1 MTSLT
6 EHMAAW
12 YHGTGHELAPGDRLT
27 PEKADELGR
36 VYDARDEHI
45 FFTDSP
51 AHAATFA
58 LGATNLHN
66 ALWPKDAQTP
76 HVYQVEPEGEHE
88 EDPNLPGLGGRR
100 TMAPLRVVRKV
111 SLLEH
116 MAAWYHASPEQ
127 FSAGDMLEPGHERA
141 IDNFLP
147 GLSEHV
153 HATNSREWA
162 RELAEHRL
170 PYGSRHVYEVEPTGD
185 YEPDTF
191 DTVSGRSVKSVAP
204 WRVLREANLLEHF
217 AVVENP
223 TIEGFLNPY
232 HGIKRFSGRPEW
244 SHTWF
249 HGTRGTP
256 EFGERGGDR
265 DVSERMKMPPEERM
279 HGMGWPQPNQL
290 LGVHFSPLHEIAHK
304 FAPSVSSQPTAIA
317 HARLNFRN
325 PAHFP
330 TEDHLNIAIAAW
342 GQQHYPHWHNDKL
355 NSTMGWNYSDQE
367 GTRRDFTHP
376 PAYRPGGDY
385 ADNHPFHRF
394 ADSAQSLLTW
404 HPHLPE
410 ILKGFRQHLED
421 QGHHGITYGNDLEG
435 PYITGSTKGGEEAM
449 KYIDKR
455 SNWPTGHPYS
465 ISAIAQPEDIQTT
478 HVEHIA
484 PWREEPKAHERTWD
498 AVRDQDEPDE
508 MKDRV
513 MAYHRMH
520 GGIYPSGG
528 EREASL
534 TQHMAITQPY
544 KSSEDRVYLRFGD
557 WHHSEQS
564 RNYVTGF
571 PEAGVSVY
579 ELNHHGDPIDP
590 DEDLLRWHEHNEHC
604 EPDCDLDQWNDEYT
618 NDTREEMRD
627 RVQRAEHDR
636 YRGEDRSD
644 TPHLVRGRFAGIGH
658 DGEPLLNGVRKVGD
672 WIDHRHLFIPGASKH
687 RLARDP
693 GDEGYEPP
701 KLHHEASLTAHF
713 AVLDVHDYKGTVGD
727 NSHITRNEYGRIPT
741 AAIAHMPGMRGEVP
755 GEHRNM
761 DDADEWPEFKEDI
774 RRNGITDPIFI
785 NVFHGKNPMINE
797 GNHRRDAA
805 VELGLSHVPA
815 EIRYF
820 GHAEHEGTVLDRM
833 RRTAA
838 RQMPVTEIGPLYHG
852 TTAER
857 AGRILEHGFEGGKDR
872 HEDVIHL
879 TPHPELAL
887 SYAEGRVRADGG
899 GTPAVLKVD
908 KVRGVSATETGYMN
922 PAKNRAAGAHYM
934 DKGPEVLVLD
944 PSAVHGITRHASSGG
959 VYYHGTAYRFKAGDM
974 IEPGYHKAHEISSPE
989 HVYLAA
995 SDSVARTFGGQAAL
1009 RNRAKTYGIYQVEP
1023 TGPVEPD
1030 PDGPG
1035 WRSKH
1040 PLRVVRLYE
1049 RGSAPGDPNPWWN
1062 QPGTGRGYKRHASSG
1077 DRYVT
1082 CDQGHRHW
1090 GAYGAAG
1097 LLVRHTDPGGT
1108 RRYLL
1113 QHRSET
1119 VQHGGTWS
1127 TPGGALHAGE
1137 TPEQGAMRESTEE
1150 MGRLHPEMTHA
1161 HTYTDDHGGWRY
1173 HTVVMDSPER
1183 FEPPG
1188 HGGTSWETAD
1198 HGWFT
1203 DGEIKAMGRSGKL
1216 HPGFAESWDQVRSH
1230 GQGPKT
1236 AVRGEYFRADE
1247 RPLVWNKRAWPDE
1260 PGQEPVKYFFH
1271 GTRSELQKGDLIHP
1285 PEKLGIEPEVYGE
1298 GLQAKTRP
1306 SKSHVYFTHSQGWAS
1321 QFPLASKREGYPH
1334 VYVVEP
1340 TGAYSRDP
1348 HDKEL
1353 GFPGMSYQSRSP
1365 LRVIDEVNPRVVFHE
1380 HELGYRRPKEAAKD
1394 GPSHGPRLAARE
1406 HVTYYHGTSDE
1417 AARSIESQ
1425 GLRPSTRAPL
1435 DITVAKNYDS
1445 AYYHAVGRV
1454 RGWPHLKPAVVTL
1467 RIPAEHEHLYISPP
1481 GRPHAALA
1489 RVVPPDYLSVDYE
1502 PAEPGMP
1509 EHIRRQM
1516 QQEGSVR
1523 FTRRTAVFRT
1533 EDLPPKQRSIF
1544 EDYEHPHEESYKTWS
1559 RRFLDVAKTAEPGTH
1574 VWRGERRPVGE
1585 DLTKATSTGMHWT
1598 ADPDMVIKGHTMPDT
1613 TVVVWQGQVDHPGQH
1628 FPRSHP
1634 MWFGRG
1640 RSLDT
1645 EAEIRFKPGAQ
1656 VKLHGAY
1663 VWHHKN
1669 DPESKFAP
1677 GQEYTGMGPVPS
1689 HPERNDPNWEWVPMH
1704 GKTITI
1710 KHSGHG
1716 AADYSEFGVHREA
1729 AAEVQRGMMIAIVPP
1744 GDVLDGLID
1753 AMKPISEK
1761 TESRDNMHLTVLYLG
1776 KTGDHIQSHRDKLP
1790 ELVSQWG
1797 KTQEP
1802 FTAKVQGAGTF
1813 ANGDEHVL
1821 HALVDIP
1828 GGHHMRASLEEF
1840 LQGHGISFPQEH
1852 NFTPHITLA
1861 YADHR
1866 MRFLPKIEP
1875 REWPVDSV
1883 WYVQAGRWQEIP
1895 LGRWEK
1901 A

>member
-6 EHMAAW
+6 EHMATW
-12 YHGTGHELAPGDRLT
+12 YHGTGHELVSGDRLT

-36 VYDARDEHI
+36 VYDARDKHI

-100 TMAPLRVVRKV
+100 TMSPLRIVRKV
-111 SLLEH
+111 S
-116 MAAWYHASPEQ
+116 
-127 FSAGDMLEPGHERA
+127 
-141 IDNFLP
+141 
-147 GLSEHV
+147 
-153 HATNSREWA
+153 
-162 RELAEHRL
+162 
-170 PYGSRHVYEVEPTGD
+170 
-185 YEPDTF
+185 
-191 DTVSGRSVKSVAP
+191 
-204 WRVLREANLLEHF
+204 LLEHF

-232 HGIKRFSGRPEW
+232 HGVKRFGGRPEW

-256 EFGERGGDR
+256 EFGERRGDR

-304 FAPSVSSQPTAIA
+304 FAPSISSQPTAIA

-478 HVEHIA
+478 HVEHIS
-484 PWREEPKAHERTWD
+484 PWEEKPQLHERTWD
-498 AVRDQDEPDE
+498 DVRDQDEPDE

-513 MAYHRMH
+513 MDYHRQH
-520 GGIYPSGG
+520 GGEYPREQKTAAASYRQHV
-528 EREASL
+528 EHIHPRDLLPYAQREAWRMQDPGGRRHISDL
-534 TQHMAITQPY
+534 AEDFRQHGYDPEKHGGMSGDTHSWPPSFPITLVHDEHD
-544 KSSEDRVYLRFGD
+544 SWLWNGHHRVYGL
-557 WHHSEQS
+557 
-564 RNYVTGF
+564 N
-571 PEAGVSVY
+571 EAGY
-579 ELNHHGDPIDP
+579 
-590 DEDLLRWHEHNEHC
+590 DE
-604 EPDCDLDQWNDEYT
+604 P
-618 NDTREEMRD
+618 
-627 RVQRAEHDR
+627 V
-636 YRGEDRSD
+636 
-644 TPHLVRGRFAGIGH
+644 PVLVKDFRTGQQ
-658 DGEPLLNGVRKVGD
+658 K
-672 WIDHRHLFIPGASKH
+672 
-687 RLARDP
+687 
-693 GDEGYEPP
+693 
-701 KLHHEASLTAHF
+701 TA
-713 AVLDVHDYKGTVGD
+713 ALEVHDYKGITGRD
-727 NSHITRNEYGRIPT
+727 DHITRNEYGMIPT
-741 AAIAHMPGMRGEVP
+741 AAVANMHGVRGEMP

-761 DDADEWPEFKEDI
+761 EDDEWDEFKDDI
-774 RRNGITDPIFI
+774 RRNGIQHPLFI
-785 NVFHGKNPMINE
+785 TVDHGDKPKLNE

-959 VYYHGTAYRFKAGDM
+959 VYYHGTAYRFKTGDM

-1062 QPGTGRGYKRHASSG
+1062 QPGTGRGYKRQASSG

-1161 HTYTDDHGGWRY
+1161 HTYTDDHGGWAY

-1183 FEPPG
+1183 FEPKG
-1188 HGGTSWETAD
+1188 HGGTSWETQ
-1198 HGWFT
+1198 GWGWHT
-1203 DGEIKAMGRSGKL
+1203 PEEMRHLDL
-1216 HPGFAESWDQVRSH
+1216 HPGFRHTWGQV
-1230 GQGPKT
+1230 
-1236 AVRGEYFRADE
+1236 
-1247 RPLVWNKRAWPDE
+1247 
-1260 PGQEPVKYFFH
+1260 
-1271 GTRSELQKGDLIHP
+1271 
-1285 PEKLGIEPEVYGE
+1285 
-1298 GLQAKTRP
+1298 
-1306 SKSHVYFTHSQGWAS
+1306 SK
-1321 QFPLASKREGYPH
+1321 
-1334 VYVVEP
+1334 
-1340 TGAYSRDP
+1340 
-1348 HDKEL
+1348 
-1353 GFPGMSYQSRSP
+1353 
-1365 LRVIDEVNPRVVFHE
+1365 
-1380 HELGYRRPKEAAKD
+1380 
-1394 GPSHGPRLAARE
+1394 LAARE
-1406 HVTYYHGTSDE
+1406 H
-1417 AARSIESQ
+1417 
-1425 GLRPSTRAPL
+1425 
-1435 DITVAKNYDS
+1435 
-1445 AYYHAVGRV
+1445 
-1454 RGWPHLKPAVVTL
+1454 
-1467 RIPAEHEHLYISPP
+1467 
-1481 GRPHAALA
+1481 
-1489 RVVPPDYLSVDYE
+1489 
-1502 PAEPGMP
+1502 
-1509 EHIRRQM
+1509 
-1516 QQEGSVR
+1516 
-1523 FTRRTAVFRT
+1523 
-1533 EDLPPKQRSIF
+1533 
-1544 EDYEHPHEESYKTWS
+1544 
-1559 RRFLDVAKTAEPGTH
+1559 
-1574 VWRGERRPVGE
+1574 
-1585 DLTKATSTGMHWT
+1585 
-1598 ADPDMVIKGHTMPDT
+1598 
-1613 TVVVWQGQVDHPGQH
+1613 
-1628 FPRSHP
+1628 
-1634 MWFGRG
+1634 
-1640 RSLDT
+1640 
-1645 EAEIRFKPGAQ
+1645 
-1656 VKLHGAY
+1656 
-1663 VWHHKN
+1663 
-1669 DPESKFAP
+1669 
-1677 GQEYTGMGPVPS
+1677 
-1689 HPERNDPNWEWVPMH
+1689 
-1704 GKTITI
+1704 
-1710 KHSGHG
+1710 
-1716 AADYSEFGVHREA
+1716 AADYSDLGIHREA

-1744 GDVLDGLID
+1744 GDVLDHLIES
-1753 AMKPISEK
+1753 MKPIGEK
-1761 TESRDNMHLTVLYLG
+1761 AESRDNMHLTVLYLG
-1776 KTGDHIQSHRDKLP
+1776 KTDDHTQGHRDKLP

-1797 KTQEP
+1797 KTQKP

-1840 LQGHGISFPQEH
+1840 LQGHGIPFPQEH

-1875 REWPVDSV
+1875 REWPVNSI
-1883 WYVQAGRWQEIP
+1883 WYVQAGRWQEIS
-1895 LGRWEK
+1895 LGRGK
-1901 A
+1901 KS